1 MLLVSENGTG
11 YADGHFHADN
21 GLIINNFTGRMVGRL
36 ISTKETTCY
45 MCCDPRFQRPL
56 TRWQKIKRW
65 FSDQQ
70 VINDTRAIPDEAVGS
85 LADTMKG
92 LER

>member
-11 YADGHFHADN
+11 YADEYFHVSE
-21 GLIINNFTGRMVGRL
+21 GLIIDNFTLKPLGRFIEG
-36 ISTKETTCY
+36 KETASY
-45 MCCDPRFQRPL
+45 ICCDPRYKRPL

-65 FSDQQ
+65 FH
-70 VINDTRAIPDEAVGS
+70 DEQMRVDHQIQEEAKGS
-85 LADTMKG
+85 LVETMKG